1 MFSHSSPTFHIPQT
15 PTGTRH
21 RSKDFSVL
29 SFKPVNSSP
38 LAPPLSPGSSPISA
52 AQARRKSQY
61 KSNSRRVSTASSSKQ
76 GADIFASPDNEG
88 RKAIMRLRFDK
99 RCQEARD
106 SEVKRR
112 RYSGGTGNIFD
123 NEDDAMDDD
132 REETDDDILKDEVCH
147 T

>member
-1 MFSHSSPTFHIPQT
+1 
-15 PTGTRH
+15 
-21 RSKDFSVL
+21 
-29 SFKPVNSSP
+29 
-38 LAPPLSPGSSPISA
+38 
-52 AQARRKSQY
+52 
-61 KSNSRRVSTASSSKQ
+61 
-76 GADIFASPDNEG
+76 
-88 RKAIMRLRFDK
+88 MRLRFDK